1 MRSLPLLCALLLA
14 PPALVVPARAEAR
27 VLYEKPSPFGLV
39 VVTEEDG
46 LRTLQFEKGGA
57 RQSVIKPGDP
67 AHLELP
73 YARVAFTGLGLC
85 TEPRRILVVGLGGGT
100 LPMFLRHYYPE
111 ATIDAV
117 DINPDVV
124 TVAKEFLGFR
134 EDARMRGIVADGRA
148 FIEQTQQP
156 YDVIFLDA
164 FGQDSVPPTL
174 TTVEFLRAVRRAVR
188 PDGVVVGNIWDR
200 HSNRLYDSMV
210 RTYQEIFDDLYILPV
225 GGAGNVIL
233 LALPRQ
239 ENLSR
244 EALAKRAAKVST
256 AKRFRFGLGEQ
267 VRTGFLHATEKLLDG
282 QVLRDANLPGAR
294 RP

>member
-1 MRSLPLLCALLLA
+1 
-14 PPALVVPARAEAR
+14 
-27 VLYEKPSPFGLV
+27 
-39 VVTEEDG
+39 
-46 LRTLQFEKGGA
+46 
-57 RQSVIKPGDP
+57 
-67 AHLELP
+67 
-73 YARVAFTGLGLC
+73 
-85 TEPRRILVVGLGGGT
+85 
-100 LPMFLRHYYPE
+100 
-111 ATIDAV
+111 
-117 DINPDVV
+117 
-124 TVAKEFLGFR
+124 
-134 EDARMRGIVADGRA
+134 
-148 FIEQTQQP
+148 
-156 YDVIFLDA
+156 
-164 FGQDSVPPTL
+164 
-174 TTVEFLRAVRRAVR
+174 
-188 PDGVVVGNIWDR
+188 
-200 HSNRLYDSMV
+200 MV